1 MNENNGTDMLKSN
14 ADLVDNLLL
23 YNDVKD
29 LSSCPILRVN
39 RIFFFYFLDS
49 ILDIVGFWILM
60 DFVFVK

>member
-39 RIFFFYFLDS
+39 SIFFYFLDS

-60 DFVFVK
+60 NFVFK